1 VATATH
7 TRRTTPARTLI
18 SSVRDGR
25 DNDFEIWAE
34 LEACD
39 RPGDTA
45 RLRFQ
50 SRWTGARDPDA
61 LHNQGEFY
69 LDATGIDN
77 LRRLLG
83 AK

>member
-1 VATATH
+1 MASTTH
-7 TRRTTPARTLI
+7 AGHTPPSRILI
-18 SSVRDGR
+18 SRVQDGQGHHH
-25 DNDFEIWAE
+25 EIWAD
-34 LEACD
+34 LEICS
-39 RPGDTA
+39 RPQQTA

-61 LHNQGEFY
+61 VRNHNEFY